1 MRDQKEP
8 FVFTPGVLG
17 YPILFVLMIWVVF
30 WIEIRFGVDFTKYG
44 IYPMSLEG
52 LRGILFSP
60 FIHSDIK
67 HLFNNSI
74 PLFIL
79 GMSLFYFYR
88 SISWQILFLGI
99 LFSGLITWGIG
110 RPAYHIGASGII
122 YVLVSFLFFK
132 GIFSRYYRL
141 VALSLIVV
149 FLYGGMWWYVTPIDP
164 TISWEGHLA
173 GLITGFAFSLIYR
186 KKIARAP
193 KFSWEEERY
202 REEDDPFMRHFDE
215 QGNFIENPDN
225 TDPDIVYHYKR
236 NKED

>member
-1 MRDQKEP
+1 MMRDQKEP

-122 YVLVSFLFFK
+122 
-132 GIFSRYYRL
+132 
-141 VALSLIVV
+141 
-149 FLYGGMWWYVTPIDP
+149 
-164 TISWEGHLA
+164 
-173 GLITGFAFSLIYR
+173 
-186 KKIARAP
+186 
-193 KFSWEEERY
+193 
-202 REEDDPFMRHFDE
+202 
-215 QGNFIENPDN
+215 
-225 TDPDIVYHYKR
+225 
-236 NKED
+236 